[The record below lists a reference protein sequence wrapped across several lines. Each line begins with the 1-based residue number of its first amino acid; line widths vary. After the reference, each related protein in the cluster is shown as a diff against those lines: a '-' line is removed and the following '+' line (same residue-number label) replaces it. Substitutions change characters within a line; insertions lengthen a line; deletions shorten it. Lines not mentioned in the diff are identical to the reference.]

1 METRVETQMGEE
13 PRGGGERCLEMGTEV
28 GRGAVG
34 ERKEGK
40 SQPSNLSLPSCL
52 PPSRTL
58 QPSLSGYTMEG
69 VVRPRG

>member
-13 PRGGGERCLEMGTEV
+13 PRGGGESWLEMGKEV

-40 SQPSNLSLPSCL
+40 S
-52 PPSRTL
+52 
-58 QPSLSGYTMEG
+58 
-69 VVRPRG
+69 